1 MFSFFK
7 SKKHSPDHTP
17 AEPAIPGPVPPA
29 PKEDD
34 FIFIERRQGS
44 SPITDGGSPSHF
56 GNGSSSIYP
65 AIPGSPMVGGASRP
79 SSTPAT
85 PVARQK
91 SEERVPYL
99 SGVPFKL
106 SPELAKDNG
115 QEITQYQVNEIMA
128 FIGKAG
134 RSHAM
139 EYDFSLERSVLS
151 EG

>member
-44 SPITDGGSPSHF
+44 SPADGGSPA
-56 GNGSSSIYP
+56 GGSSIYP
-65 AIPGSPMVGGASRP
+65 TIPGSPAAAGGGSF
-79 SSTPAT
+79 STPAT
-85 PVARQK
+85 PVTRQK

-99 SGVPFKL
+99 AGVPFKL

-128 FIGKAG
+128 FIGKTS
-134 RSHAM
+134 RSHAT

>member
-56 GNGSSSIYP
+56 GNGSSIYP

-134 RSHAM
+134 RSHAL

>member
-7 SKKHSPDHTP
+7 SKKHSPDHTQ

-34 FIFIERRQGS
+34 FIFVERRQGS
-44 SPITDGGSPSHF
+44 SPSEGTSPAH
-56 GNGSSSIYP
+56 GLYP
-65 AIPGSPMVGGASRP
+65 ALPGSPATGASSRP
-79 SSTPAT
+79 SSHPAT
-85 PVARQK
+85 PVVQRAF

-106 SPELAKDNG
+106 SPELVKDNG
-115 QEITQYQVNEIMA
+115 QEITQFQVNEIMA
-128 FIGKAG
+128 FIGRTG
-134 RSHAM
+134 RAQGV

>member
-44 SPITDGGSPSHF
+44 SPADGGSPA
-56 GNGSSSIYP
+56 GGSSIYP
-65 AIPGSPMVGGASRP
+65 TIPGSPAAAGGGI
-79 SSTPAT
+79 STPAT
-85 PVARQK
+85 PVTRQK

-99 SGVPFKL
+99 AGVPFKL

-128 FIGKAG
+128 FIGKTS
-134 RSHAM
+134 RSHAT

>member
-34 FIFIERRQGS
+34 FIFVERRQGS
-44 SPITDGGSPSHF
+44 SPSEGTSPSH
-56 GNGSSSIYP
+56 GGSLYP
-65 AIPGSPMVGGASRP
+65 AIPGSPAAAPSSRP
-79 SSTPAT
+79 ASHPAT
-85 PVARQK
+85 PVVQRSF
-91 SEERVPYL
+91 SEDRVPYL

-106 SPELAKDNG
+106 SPELVKDNG
-115 QEITQYQVNEIMA
+115 QEITQFQVNEIMA
-128 FIGKAG
+128 FIGRTE
-134 RSHAM
+134 RSQAM